1 MLMDSSHGG
10 GGGRECKFFAAHMH
24 LLLITSLIG
33 KIDPHEL
40 VEK

>member
-1 MLMDSSHGG
+1 MDVNGQQPWWG
-10 GGGRECKFFAAHMH
+10 KNCKFFAAHMN
-24 LLLITSLIG
+24 LLITSLIG

>member
-10 GGGRECKFFAAHMH
+10 GGGECKFFAAHMN

>member
-1 MLMDSSHGG
+1 MDVNGQQPWWGG
-10 GGGRECKFFAAHMH
+10 GECKFFAAHMN